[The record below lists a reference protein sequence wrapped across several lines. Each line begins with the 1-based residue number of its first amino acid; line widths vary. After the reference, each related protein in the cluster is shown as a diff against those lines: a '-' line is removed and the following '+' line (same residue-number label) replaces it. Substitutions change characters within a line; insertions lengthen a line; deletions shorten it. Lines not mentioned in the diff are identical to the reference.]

1 MVGLLGGREALER
14 EVRVSPVLREGDVV
28 FVVPVFVFKVFLV
41 ISEICVCEIDD
52 LQGLASSYHQTLC

>member
-41 ISEICVCEIDD
+41 ISEMCVR
-52 LQGLASSYHQTLC
+52 